1 VSYRTIEVEVD
12 HGYVLAKGAESLPEN
27 ASGLL
32 TILQSGTVNPAAM
45 LPLEALEALQK
56 HLHLDSTQ
64 AAEWMASVLEARR

>member
-45 LPLEALEALQK
+45 LPLEALQK